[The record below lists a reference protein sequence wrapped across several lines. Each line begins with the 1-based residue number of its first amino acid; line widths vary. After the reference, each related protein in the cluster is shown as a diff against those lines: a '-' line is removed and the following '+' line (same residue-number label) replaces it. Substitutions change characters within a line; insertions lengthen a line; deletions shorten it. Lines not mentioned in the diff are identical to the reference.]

1 MTLTLTLTLALT
13 LTCKVDM
20 VREKLPGLITTKP
33 VVYLVNMSS
42 TDFLRK
48 KNKWGTAR
56 SKP

>member
-1 MTLTLTLTLALT
+1 
-13 LTCKVDM
+13 M

-48 KNKWGTAR
+48 KNK
-56 SKP
+56 